1 MKLINTPDFIKSK
14 ISAELPDYVIQERQ
28 AGGNQ
33 TLSYISGAT
42 VIDILNSTF
51 GHLGWDFV
59 ILKQW
64 KEESIPFFQK
74 KTKWF
79 NPPADLLTKNDK
91 GEEGAWSEQA
101 PVAWVHGRLTV
112 RLLDD
117 NNQPY
122 TVVKEAFG
130 SKSIIGKQSEQEH
143 IFKSAQTDALK
154 KAASLL
160 GIGAQLY
167 RGEDEQSYY
176 NIISRPLIWTEEKQA
191 SSELWKQVMVI
202 AHEYGWDISAI
213 NYYVA
218 EYTDNEYSDIY
229 SLPEAYFE
237 GLIEY
242 ISQPSEEEGE

>member
-1 MKLINTPDFIKSK
+1 MNIINTPDFIKSK
-14 ISAELPDYVIQERQ
+14 LSAEIPDYVIQERQ

-51 GHLGWDFV
+51 GHLGWDFT
-59 ILKQW
+59 ILNQW
-64 KEESIPFFQK
+64 KEQSEPFFQK
-74 KTKWF
+74 QTKWF
-79 NPPADLLTKNDK
+79 NPPADKLTTNDK
-91 GEEGAWSEQA
+91 GEKGAWSEQA

-167 RGEDEQSYY
+167 RNEEEQLYQG
-176 NIISRPLIWTEEKQA
+176 IISKPVIWTKTKIE
-191 SSELWKQVMVI
+191 SSEIWEKLMTLVDTYSWNITDLNGYVSEVTDGS
-202 AHEYGWDISAI
+202 YVDI
-213 NYYVA
+213 YTLPEKYVA
-218 EYTDNEYSDIY
+218 EIIDNLEV
-229 SLPEAYFE
+229 E
-237 GLIEY
+237 
-242 ISQPSEEEGE
+242 